1 MAVKAGKAISANT
14 NEADGSAK
22 FPVVGKRVVLTGGAC
37 QLTGMPEAA
46 RRILARNVRIGRP
59 MGVSGLPAA
68 AKGPAFSTA
77 VGLTIYPQMAD
88 QETHAGQG
96 GLFSPFGNGN
106 SRFARMGQWLK
117 ESF

>member
-1 MAVKAGKAISANT
+1 MQYCQNATTSSGFS
-14 NEADGSAK
+14 
-22 FPVVGKRVVLTGGAC
+22 PVVGKRVVLTGGAC
-37 QLTGMPEAA
+37 QLTGMSETA

-77 VGLTIYPQMAD
+77 VGLMIYPQVAD
-88 QETHAGQG
+88 QESHVLQG
-96 GLFSPFGNGN
+96 GIFSPLGNGN
-106 SRFARMGQWLK
+106 GRIARVGQWLK